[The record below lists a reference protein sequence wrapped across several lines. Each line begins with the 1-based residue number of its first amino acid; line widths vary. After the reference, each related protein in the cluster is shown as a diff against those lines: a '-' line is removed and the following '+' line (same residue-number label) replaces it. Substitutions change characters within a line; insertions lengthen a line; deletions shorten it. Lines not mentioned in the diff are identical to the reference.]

1 MLSLLS
7 VKNLAVVEKLDLAF
21 FPGMSTVTGETGAGK
36 SILLQALSLT
46 LGRRGDS
53 TLIRHGKDKA
63 EVSAVFDV
71 TNHQKIQNYLEEQ
84 SLEDEGECILR
95 RIISSDGR
103 SKAFVN
109 GVSVPLSVLKNVG
122 ELLIDMHG
130 QNEHQL
136 LLRPDQQRDLLD
148 AYAKSSEICTQLNT
162 IVVEYNTVSNHI
174 DELSSNHDLKQQQK
188 TLLQHQLQE
197 LEEAVLTQDE
207 LNNIESDF
215 KTSANAA
222 SLIEKT
228 STILNQLEQESGV
241 NAQLNSLSYE
251 LSLAAETDEKLVP
264 ISALLS
270 SAQVQTQESVY
281 ELNNYLSSLSVDEQT
296 TTELEARLSE
306 LHDLSRKHNCQIT
319 ELIAAKD
326 GIDSELE
333 SIGGAGASI
342 DALQG
347 QKEKLSQQYRTQ
359 AKRLSKIRSEKAVH
373 LSNAVTEAM
382 QVLGMPG
389 SEVKVDLLNKAVG
402 VHYNGDES
410 VDFLVKTN
418 KGSGF
423 KTLKKVASGGELSR
437 ISLAISVVSSDSENT
452 PTLIFDEVDVGISG
466 AVAEVVGQKLKQ
478 LSEHYQVICI
488 THLAQ
493 VAAFGH
499 QHLRVSKTQN
509 DNGAQTTVEQLS
521 NDERISEVA
530 RILGGAT
537 ITDKALR
544 VAEEMIEQSYS

>member
-1 MLSLLS
+1 MLSQLS
-7 VKNLAVVEKLDLAF
+7 VKNLAVVEVLDLAF
-21 FPGMSTVTGETGAGK
+21 SPGMSTVTGETGAGK
-36 SILLQALSLT
+36 AILLQALSLT
-46 LGRRGDS
+46 LGRHGDS
-53 TLIRHGKDKA
+53 TVVRHGKDKA

-95 RIISSDGR
+95 RIISNDGR

-148 AYAKSSEICTQLNT
+148 AYAQSSEVCVQLNT
-162 IVVEYNTVSNHI
+162 LVAEYNTVSNQI
-174 DELSSNHDLKQQQK
+174 DELSSSQDLKQQQQ

-197 LEEAVLTQDE
+197 LEEAVLIQDE
-207 LNNIESDF
+207 LDHIEGDF

-222 SLIEKT
+222 GLIEKT
-228 STILNQLEQESGV
+228 SAILNQLEQESGV
-241 NAQLNSLSYE
+241 NTQLNSLSHE
-251 LSLAAETDEKLVP
+251 LSIAAETDEKLVP

-281 ELNNYLSSLSVDEQT
+281 ELNNYLSNLSVDEQT

-319 ELIAAKD
+319 ELITAKD
-326 GIDSELE
+326 GVASELE
-333 SIGGAGASI
+333 SIGGASASI

-347 QKEKLSQQYRTQ
+347 RKEKLSQQYKTQ
-359 AKRLSKIRSEKAVH
+359 AKRLSKIRAENAAH
-373 LSNAVTEAM
+373 LSSSVTEAM

-389 SEVKVDLLNKAVG
+389 SEVKVDLPNKAVG
-402 VHYNGDES
+402 VHYNGDEG

-418 KGSGF
+418 MGSDF
-423 KTLKKVASGGELSR
+423 KALKKVASGGELSR
-437 ISLAISVVSSDSENT
+437 ISSVVSSDSEYT

-466 AVAEVVGQKLKQ
+466 AVAEVVGKKLKQ

-493 VAAFGH
+493 VASFGH
-499 QHLRVSKTQN
+499 QHLRVSKAQN
-509 DNGAQTTVEQLS
+509 DDGAQTTVEQLS
-521 NDERISEVA
+521 SKDRVSEVA
-530 RILGGAT
+530 RILGGSKVT
-537 ITDKALR
+537 RTTRKA
-544 VAEEMIEQSYS
+544 AEEMILKSI

>member
-1 MLSLLS
+1 MLSQLS
-7 VKNLAVVEKLDLAF
+7 VKNLAVVEKLDLEF
-21 FPGMSTVTGETGAGK
+21 SPGMSTVTGETGAGK
-36 SILLQALSLT
+36 SILLQALSLS

-53 TLIRHGKDKA
+53 TLVRHGKDKA

-84 SLEDEGECILR
+84 SLEDEGECVLR

-109 GVSVPLSVLKNVG
+109 GVNVPLSVLKNVG

-136 LLRPDQQRDLLD
+136 LLRPDQQRELLD
-148 AYAKSSEICTQLNT
+148 AYAQSSEACAQLNT
-162 IVVEYNTVSNHI
+162 IVAEYNAISNQI
-174 DELSSNHDLKQQQK
+174 DELSSNQDLKQQQQ

-197 LEEAVLTQDE
+197 LESAELTQNE
-207 LNNIESDF
+207 LNNVESDF

-222 SLIEKT
+222 SLIEKA
-228 STILNQLEQESGV
+228 SAILGQLEQEQGV
-241 NAQLNSLSYE
+241 NEQLNSLSYE
-251 LSLAAETDEKLVP
+251 LGLAAETDEKLVP
-264 ISALLS
+264 ISVLLS

-281 ELNNYLSSLSVDEQT
+281 ELTNYLSSLSVDDQT
-296 TTELEARLSE
+296 TEELEARLSE

-319 ELIAAKD
+319 ELITAREGVA
-326 GIDSELE
+326 SELE
-333 SIGGAGASI
+333 SIGGAGASL
-342 DALQG
+342 DGFQQ
-347 QKEKLSQQYRTQ
+347 QKDQLTQQYQTQ
-359 AKRLSKIRSEKAVH
+359 AKRLSKIRTEKATQ
-373 LSNAVTEAM
+373 LSSAVTQAM

-389 SEVKVDLLNKAVG
+389 SEVKVDLPSKATG
-402 VHYNGDES
+402 VHYNGNEG

-418 KGSGF
+418 MGSDF
-423 KTLKKVASGGELSR
+423 KALKKVASGGELSR
-437 ISLAISVVSSDSENT
+437 ISLAISVVSSDSEYT

-478 LSEHYQVICI
+478 LSEHYQIICI

-493 VAAFGH
+493 VASFGH
-499 QHLRVSKTQN
+499 QHLRVSKAQQ
-509 DNGAQTTVEQLS
+509 DDGAQTTVEQLS
-521 NDERISEVA
+521 TDERISEVA

-537 ITDKALR
+537 ITDKAR
-544 VAEEMIEQSYS
+544 TAAEEMIEKSA